1 MSFQQFLTYET
12 GKISRKSF
20 RILALCMLV
29 ILYCIPGHTGGICPF
44 TEPLL
49 RDLPLTR
56 HDLSSI
62 YALATVMAAC
72 FTAWGGR
79 QCDVLGMR
87 KVLLVSVFTFGLTFL
102 MLSALSHYRV
112 RFSIISDKAYW
123 FVGLIGGFTGLKF
136 LGHNLI
142 PLASRAIYI
151 QWFPG
156 HRALAVGC
164 SGIIVTLISGFAA
177 KFFHWGI
184 EAYGWQWVWGSW
196 WILSWVGVLPVVF
209 FGIYESESPVNA
221 HLKTSAD
228 SLPDAGISPASFVR
242 TVVASWEFWMLS
254 MGVTMQLLIANG
266 ISFHIVDVYREFRPE
281 FRHVFDIFIPV
292 GMIGAF
298 SGPFWGW
305 LLDRISMK
313 WGLLILYAL
322 QLAILGSFLVPV
334 EISYLIFVPAMGFSW
349 SLYGILLTASW
360 PRFVPYSYR
369 GRTSGWVYT
378 QTMLGGAIG
387 PWLLS
392 FSHLRW
398 GGYLPA
404 MKWLMLWLLV
414 VMVMTVFFVKRE
426 ILAPKEMERWGN
438 F

>member
-1 MSFQQFLTYET
+1 MSFQQFLTCET
-12 GKISRKSF
+12 GKISKKSF
-20 RILALCMLV
+20 HMLALCTLV
-29 ILYCIPGHTGGICPF
+29 ILYCMPGHTGGICPF

-49 RDLPLTR
+49 RDIPLTR

-62 YALATVMAAC
+62 YALATVIAAC

-79 QCDVLGMR
+79 QCDVFGMR
-87 KVLLVSVFTFGLTFL
+87 KVLLLSVFTFGLTFL
-102 MLSALSHYRV
+102 MLSTLSRYRV
-112 RFSIISDKAYW
+112 KFPTISDKAYW
-123 FVGLIGGFTGLKF
+123 SMGLIGGFTGLKF

-164 SGIIVTLISGFAA
+164 SGVIVTLISGFAA

-184 EAYGWQWVWGSW
+184 ETYGWQRVWGSW
-196 WILSWVGVLPVVF
+196 WILSWVCILPVIF
-209 FGIYESESPVNA
+209 FGIYELE
-221 HLKTSAD
+221 
-228 SLPDAGISPASFVR
+228 SPASVCSGTLATSPPNGEALPASFFR

-266 ISFHIVDVYREFRPE
+266 ISFHVVDIYREFRPE
-281 FRHVFDIFIPV
+281 FQHVFDIFIPI

-298 SGPFWGW
+298 SGPLWGG

-313 WGLLILYAL
+313 WGLLTLYAL
-322 QLAILGSFLVPV
+322 QLAILGSFLLPMR
-334 EISYLIFVPAMGFSW
+334 EGCLIFVPAMGFSW

-360 PRFVPYSYR
+360 PRFVPHFYR
-369 GRTSGWVYT
+369 GCTSGWVYT
-378 QTMLGGAIG
+378 QTMLGGALG

-392 FSHLRW
+392 FSHLKW

-404 MKWLMLWLLV
+404 MKWLMLWLFV
-414 VMVMTVFFVKRE
+414 VMAMTVFFVKRE
-426 ILAPKEMERWGN
+426 ILAPQKVEKQGC